1 MIEKRIND
9 EIESANLK
17 KNIIPY
23 SQCFRR
29 QQIRGNVPGSLK
41 TWLDRLCS
49 QHMGQQCAQ
58 KIN

>member
-1 MIEKRIND
+1 MKEKRIND

-17 KNIIPY
+17 KTSSHILIF
-23 SQCFRR
+23 FRR
-29 QQIRGNVPGSLK
+29 QQIRGNVPGFLK

-49 QHMGQQCAQ
+49 QHMGQQSAQ